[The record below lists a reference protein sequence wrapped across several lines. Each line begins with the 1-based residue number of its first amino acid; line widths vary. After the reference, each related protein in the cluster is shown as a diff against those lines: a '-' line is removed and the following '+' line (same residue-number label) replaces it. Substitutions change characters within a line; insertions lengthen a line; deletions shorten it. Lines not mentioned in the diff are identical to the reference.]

1 MAGMAGFLT
10 YILQPNISYIQTL
23 LTDKHI
29 LQPNISY
36 RQIYLA
42 DKHILQ
48 PNTSH
53 SKKYLTDKHILQ
65 TTYLTDKHILLPTQ
79 NKSRQ
84 VLCFDVRFDFE
95 ALTTYLAPLR
105 LCRRHERDDGVFRG
119 SDFIECARRSA
130 ARALI
135 DDYGL
140 ALRRR
145 PASLISANDSDSLQV
160 RC

>member
-1 MAGMAGFLT
+1 MAGMAVFLT
-10 YILQPNISYIQTL
+10 YILQRNIPYIQTL

-29 LQPNISY
+29 SQPNISY

-53 SKKYLTDKHILQ
+53 SKTISYRQ
-65 TTYLTDKHILLPTQ
+65 TYLTDKHILLPTQ

-105 LCRRHERDDGVFRG
+105 LCRRHERDDAVFRG

-140 ALRRR
+140 ALRRGR
-145 PASLISANDSDSLQV
+145 ASLISANDSDSLQV